1 MGNRYM
7 SQFQYTLEKDT
18 VTLYGSVVIGAAGA
32 VALVKGGGIAGVT
45 KVGTGLYEF
54 EFEDSWSR
62 LLHVS
67 AGIVSASAP
76 GIASA
81 YVKENPSAL
90 QADVQADK
98 KFKIEALDFAGVAA
112 NPPAGC
118 VISFVVVFRKS
129 SYGPFDQ

>member
-32 VALVKGGGIAGVT
+32 VGLVQGGGIAGVA

-90 QADVQADK
+90 QADVKADK
-98 KFKIEALDFAGVAA
+98 KFKIEALDFAGAPA

-129 SYGPFDQ
+129 SYGPWD